1 MFLPEIKEREY
12 RFRLALRMGLPI
24 FALVLVLIS
33 NSLITSYDSLDSS
46 FYIISIL
53 LIVFSIYFILYIIYE
68 SFDIRITQAQ
78 TKTFTRE
85 YFYKYIKDE
94 IAKNKEYT
102 LVLISIDNLNDIND
116 RYGIKNGDIVLSEV
130 TLWIYKYF
138 KSKDIVNFPMGHVKG
153 GDFIIGLKGPKN
165 KYLTILELLCLKSDN
180 FTVDEIEVKIVSAIN
195 DTYFSKE
202 IDYLVENLFEQQ
214 IYNKNEKFIVQNSL
228 DINPNEVESFVTR
241 AIKEKHFSITMQD
254 IFEGEQRVIKECFVK
269 LKISDSK
276 LIYPK
281 TYMKILDKLGL
292 MANFDLMVLEEIII
306 YCSTQY
312 DKKFAINIS
321 PSSLRNPNFLLR
333 AKELINSNDD
343 IKNRVI
349 FLLNEFQYHSQIQ
362 RYNSTL
368 QSLRKMGI
376 LIAIERL
383 GAIHT
388 SFLYLRDLD
397 IDIVRFDSSY
407 TKNITDENVKSIIDG
422 FNMMAHA
429 KGVKTWLKMI
439 ESQDVKEEAQ
449 KLKIDY
455 LQGKY
460 LSPVEI
466 SKI

>member
-228 DINPNEVESFVTR
+228 DINPNEVESFVTK